1 MKFRLLYLTVLL
13 LLPFLSCNDNTA
25 AIAASKKKDDARKA
39 AVFAIL
45 ERTWHFDARP
55 LNAQTQTASQ
65 DWSEWRL
72 FLTEL
77 RQKPKSSIIA
87 YQKKS
92 KALTLKVAALP
103 TNMPVIFNKPE
114 IKSRI
119 TALTTTV
126 RSLDLYMNLDDIPAD
141 KVVASIEE
149 INLTLSSLEAQME
162 EIIERGNVKM
172 ERGESEM
179 IKMLDT
185 TRAIP
190 NVKK

>member
-1 MKFRLLYLTVLL
+1 MKFRLLYLILL
-13 LLPFLSCNDNTA
+13 LLPFLSCQDNTA
-25 AIAASKKKDDARKA
+25 SINASKKKDEARKA
-39 AVFAIL
+39 AVFTTL

-55 LNAQTQTASQ
+55 LNAQTQAASQ
-65 DWSEWRL
+65 NWSEWRL

-103 TNMPVIFNKPE
+103 NNMPAIYNKPE
-114 IKSRI
+114 VKSRI

-126 RSLDLYMNLDDIPAD
+126 RALDLYMNLDDIPAD
-141 KVVASIEE
+141 KVVASINE